1 MTLSNNKTIKKIS
14 CLLAELFK
22 KHPAWLLLLLI
33 GLLTAYL
40 FILFGLYALKNPAPQ
55 IEQTNNKIDI
65 EVNKPFFHK
74 GWYLYQTGYDEKQGR
89 WSNLSIIEAVKDP
102 WLYVVYTGIYML
114 IAGSVFLFWQGKKI
128 KK

>member
-65 EVNKPFFHK
+65 EV
-74 GWYLYQTGYDEKQGR
+74 YQKVLTQLKNRETRIQQVK
-89 WSNLSIIEAVKDP
+89 EADYPDIFK
-102 WLYVVYTGIYML
+102 
-114 IAGSVFLFWQGKKI
+114 
-128 KK
+128 